1 MNKKPK
7 DHLQRIFKDIADGD
21 IKSLPL
27 AEANV
32 SSLRARAGQL
42 NREAGYQKYRVSVD
56 SLLGLVR
63 IANSL

>member
-7 DHLQRIFKDIADGD
+7 DHLQRIFNDIADGD

-56 SLLGLVR
+56 SLLGMVR

>member
-7 DHLQRIFKDIADGD
+7 DHLQRIFNDIADGD

-27 AEANV
+27 VEANV